1 MTFVPTIIAVKE
13 YITDVHKLLN
23 DMEFSIAEI
32 TPIIDLEGE
41 FSFSN
46 AYPKAFVDLHRF
58 ENSTAKGTETT

>member
-1 MTFVPTIIAVKE
+1 
-13 YITDVHKLLN
+13 
-23 DMEFSIAEI
+23 MEFSIAEI